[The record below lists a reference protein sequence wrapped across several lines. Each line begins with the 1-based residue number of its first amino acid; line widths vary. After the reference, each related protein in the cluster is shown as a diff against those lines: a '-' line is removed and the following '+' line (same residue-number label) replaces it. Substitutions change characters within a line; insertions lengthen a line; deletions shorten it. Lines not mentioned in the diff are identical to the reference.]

1 MSIDNLA
8 SELPRDSSDYFGRK
22 LINEILPLFIN
33 DENNIL
39 LNATITN
46 KGKLLKKYN
55 YLKDY
60 IS

>member
-8 SELPRDSSDYFGRK
+8 SELPRDSSEYFGEK
-22 LINEILPLFIN
+22 LINEVLPLFIK

-39 LNATITN
+39 LNGTITN

-60 IS
+60 IN